1 VFEHLKLALEMQ
13 KVFSSVLLLT
23 ILLAIGLLFFLR
35 AASKD
40 RTTIVD
46 VYSPLP
52 PLEVLNG
59 LINWLDAR
67 GWRREGGDA
76 EARLLTFKGTVSS
89 SPVLAVFLSILGGFG
104 ASALGLVIAQLFPF
118 LGWWPLSLALLGA
131 PLAGYIYHV
140 RSSRVES
147 LELKL
152 INTDEKLGSNLRIRA
167 HRDELI
173 AMELELSKSLQMSS
187 DGKLLS
193 SPI

>member
-1 VFEHLKLALEMQ
+1 MKLVFEMQ
-13 KVFSSVLLLT
+13 NVFSSVLLLT
-23 ILLAIGLLFFLR
+23 ILLAIGLVFFLR

-59 LINWLDAR
+59 MIHWLEKR
-67 GWRREGGDA
+67 GWKRDGGDA
-76 EARLLTFKGTVSS
+76 ESMLLKFNGSVASS
-89 SPVLAVFLSILGGFG
+89 LFLAVFLSILGGLG
-104 ASALGLVIAQLFPF
+104 ASCLGLVLSQLFPF
-118 LGWWPLSLALLGA
+118 LGWWPLLLALVGA
-131 PLAGYIYHV
+131 PMAGLIYRS

-152 INTDEKLGSNLRIRA
+152 INKDEQSGSFLRIRA

-173 AMELELSKSLQMSS
+173 AMELDLSETLKITS
-187 DGKLLS
+187 DGSLLS